1 MAAFVFMAQRSTH
14 KGDRAQILARV
25 DRVVYEYV
33 KHNAAHLG
41 IPMGQY
47 VADVLA
53 VHAGHAELVR
63 ELNKEGLPLAM

>member
-1 MAAFVFMAQRSTH
+1 MAQRSTH
-14 KGDRAQILARV
+14 KGDRAPIYTRP

-33 KHNAAHLG
+33 KRNAAALG

-53 VHAGHAELVR
+53 VHAGHPDLVR